1 MELKGAVEGFSDDGS
16 IIFYQC
22 PNCKNI
28 QIYAKQFNNQMRMA
42 YP

>member
-1 MELKGAVEGFSDDGS
+1 MESKGEISDDGS

-22 PNCKNI
+22 PKCKNVEI
-28 QIYAKQFNNQMRMA
+28 RARLYVENGLRMT